1 MRCARVGVTLAWAA
15 ALGVGCARN
24 VALDSEVD
32 RIGQLLLDAEDS
44 GAMRCAPREMAVARS
59 QLEFAELE
67 REQGFTSRA
76 ERHLLLA
83 DQHARAAVLLSPVAH
98 CRSVPPVESSE

>member
-1 MRCARVGVTLAWAA
+1 MRLPLLGVALACGA

-24 VALDSEVD
+24 ATLDSQVD
-32 RIGQLLLDAEDS
+32 RIGQLLLDAEGS

-76 ERHLLLA
+76 EQHLLIA
-83 DQHARAAVLLSPVAH
+83 DQHARAALLLSPPAH
-98 CRSVPPVESSE
+98 CQPRPAVESSE